1 METKEQ
7 ENLSINS
14 KGKMVLMD
22 FYDLKSCGFETK
34 INKEHTI
41 KSLQRELRKKRT
53 WSSRLAF
60 SLANQIHYK
69 DKHNNGSYGKGTF
82 KYDAKDLLKIEQ
94 EVISIKSQ
102 IAYSKEQPICK
113 IVYKLNDR
121 GGQLYSKDERM
132 AKGCRH

>member
-1 METKEQ
+1 
-7 ENLSINS
+7 
-14 KGKMVLMD
+14 MVLMD

-53 WSSRLAF
+53 WSSRVAFDLAK
-60 SLANQIHYK
+60 QINYK
-69 DKHNNGSYGKGTF
+69 DKHYKGKYPSGIF
-82 KYDAKDLLKIEQ
+82 QPWAEQLLIIE
-94 EVISIKSQ
+94 EKVISIKSQ